1 MLVLLVAAKV
11 KIKRAGFVRRD
22 AIGKPTGPVCCHH
35 GYRSIHAASHRR
47 TREHS
52 DLSVAYPRPAGVGEH
67 AANQGGLAERDRQLV
82 YEGFANNGAW
92 TLLPWRRRP
101 GLHFFL
107 RAMLRFTAHAEM
119 RLTSADSS
127 PCGSGPDA
135 CGTAFGDAVP

>member
-35 GYRSIHAASHRR
+35 GYRSIHAACHRR

-52 DLSVAYPRPAGVGEH
+52 DLSVAYSRRAGVGEH

-82 YEGFANNGAW
+82 YEGFANHGAW
-92 TLLPWRRRP
+92 TLLPMAPTSRLAFLLTRDAALHRPRR
-101 GLHFFL
+101 
-107 RAMLRFTAHAEM
+107 
-119 RLTSADSS
+119 
-127 PCGSGPDA
+127 DA
-135 CGTAFGDAVP
+135 ANFR